1 MQIRAAT
8 LIKKNN
14 IKILNLETPPLKT
27 GELLVKI
34 KYSSICHTQLQEIF
48 GLRGKDKYLPLCLGH
63 EATGIVVKVGKG
75 VKKIKAKDKVCLTWI
90 KGNGKQSNGVKYL
103 NKKKNFVNAGPVNT
117 FSNFSIISENRAI
130 KLPKNSNLKKDV
142 LMGCAIPTAF
152 NAIFNTLKKA
162 KKDNIIIFG
171 AGGLGL
177 ACIFAAK
184 EAGFKKIFALD
195 KDKNKLKIAKE
206 FGANNTILLNDLK
219 KFDQIMKD
227 YRNFFSNGIECSGNL
242 NLMEKS
248 INVIKNFGGKFI
260 IIGNYPPN
268 KKANIN
274 PWNFIMGKNITGSWQ
289 HQLSYDQFFPL
300 FYKKF
305 KKFKCNRYFG
315 KKIYKLENINQAIK
329 DFSSGKAVRPLIK
342 M

>member
-1 MQIRAAT
+1 
-8 LIKKNN
+8 
-14 IKILNLETPPLKT
+14 
-27 GELLVKI
+27 
-34 KYSSICHTQLQEIF
+34 
-48 GLRGKDKYLPLCLGH
+48 LGH

-75 VKKIKAKDKVCLTWI
+75 VKKIKPKDKVCLTWI
-90 KGNGKQSNGVKYL
+90 KSDGKQSNGVKYF
-103 NKKKNFVNAGPVNT
+103 NKKNFVNAGPVNT
-117 FSNFSIISENRAI
+117 FSNYSIISENRAI

-152 NAIFNTLKKA
+152 NSVFNTLKKT
-162 KKDNIIIFG
+162 KKNNIIIFG

-184 EAGFKKIFALD
+184 EAGFKEIFALD
-195 KDKNKLKIAKE
+195 KNKNKLKIAKE
-206 FGANNTILLNDLK
+206 FGATNTIFLSDIKN
-219 KFDQIMKD
+219 FNHVMRD
-227 YRNFFSNGIECSGNL
+227 YKNFFSNGIECSGNL
-242 NLMEKS
+242 NLMEKC

-268 KKANIN
+268 KKVNIN

-289 HQLSYDQFFPL
+289 DLISYEKFFPL

-305 KKFKCNRYFG
+305 RKFKCDRYFG
-315 KKIYKLENINQAIK
+315 KKIYKLDNIKQAIK
-329 DFSSGKAVRPLIK
+329 DFSSGKTVRPLIK